1 MIKRY
6 RLIVRGKNPSYFVKK
21 LIRNRINIYDLVEKR
36 KYIYVVVD
44 EEGLEKVGKIKTSY
58 KIDIVNRYGLAKIEY
73 LFKKYLVFFI
83 CLGIG
88 VIINIILSRV
98 IFDVEVI
105 HSNPYIREI
114 VYNDLE
120 KYGIRKYNFKVSF
133 LEKEKIVS
141 KILEEEDNDIEWLE
155 IEEVGTKYV
164 VRVEQR
170 KKNKDSSECI
180 RRNVVAKKD
189 AMILSIEAEEGEI
202 VKKKLDYVKKGDVLI
217 SGIIHNK
224 EDIVKQKCA
233 IGKVYGEVWYK
244 VFLEMPIKY
253 REENVTGKVKRQLEL
268 EFLGNKYTL
277 FSKFKTYKRESF
289 SLVDLMILPIR
300 INFSSYLETNVI
312 EKNYTLDN
320 VVDDA
325 LVIATTK
332 LNNKI
337 GSDSE
342 IVGKKVLKKYQKNS
356 KIIIEVFFKVKEDI
370 TDYLEY
376 SEVIPGE
383 WY

>member
-383 WY
+383 

>member
-325 LVIATTK
+325 FVIATTK

-383 WY
+383 

>member
-277 FSKFKTYKRESF
+277 FSKFKTYNRESF

-356 KIIIEVFFKVKEDI
+356 KIIVEVFFKVKEDI

-383 WY
+383 

>member
-83 CLGIG
+83 CLCIG

-277 FSKFKTYKRESF
+277 FSKFKTYNRESF

-356 KIIIEVFFKVKEDI
+356 KIIVEVFFKVKEDI

-383 WY
+383 

>member
-58 KIDIVNRYGLAKIEY
+58 KIDVVNRYGMAKIEY
-73 LFKKYLVFFI
+73 LLKKYLVFFI

-88 VIINIILSRV
+88 VIINIVLSRV
-98 IFDVEVI
+98 IFGVEVI

-233 IGKVYGEVWYK
+233 TGKVYGEVWYK

-325 LVIATTK
+325 LVLATTK
-332 LNNKI
+332 LNDRI
-337 GSDSE
+337 GADSE

-356 KIIIEVFFKVKEDI
+356 KIIVEVFFKVKEDI

-383 WY
+383 

>member
-83 CLGIG
+83 CLCIG

-356 KIIIEVFFKVKEDI
+356 KIIVEVFFKVKEDI

-383 WY
+383 

>member
-58 KIDIVNRYGLAKIEY
+58 KIDIVNRYGLAKFEY

-88 VIINIILSRV
+88 VIINIVLSRV

-180 RRNVVAKKD
+180 RR
-189 AMILSIEAEEGEI
+189 IL
-202 VKKKLDYVKKGDVLI
+202 
-217 SGIIHNK
+217 
-224 EDIVKQKCA
+224 
-233 IGKVYGEVWYK
+233 
-244 VFLEMPIKY
+244 
-253 REENVTGKVKRQLEL
+253 R
-268 EFLGNKYTL
+268 TL
-277 FSKFKTYKRESF
+277 K
-289 SLVDLMILPIR
+289 
-300 INFSSYLETNVI
+300 
-312 EKNYTLDN
+312 
-320 VVDDA
+320 
-325 LVIATTK
+325 
-332 LNNKI
+332 
-337 GSDSE
+337 
-342 IVGKKVLKKYQKNS
+342 
-356 KIIIEVFFKVKEDI
+356 
-370 TDYLEY
+370 
-376 SEVIPGE
+376 
-383 WY
+383 

>member
-6 RLIVRGKNPSYFVKK
+6 KIIVRGKNPSYFVKK
-21 LIRNRINIYDLVEKR
+21 LIRNKINIYDLVEKR

-58 KIDIVNRYGLAKIEY
+58 KIDVVNRYGLAKIEY
-73 LFKKYLVFFI
+73 LFRKYLVFFI

-88 VIINIILSRV
+88 VIINIVLSRI

-120 KYGIRKYNFKVSF
+120 KYGIRKYKFKVSF
-133 LEKEKIVS
+133 NEKEKIVS
-141 KILEEEDNDIEWLE
+141 EILEKEDNDIEWLE
-155 IEEVGTKYV
+155 IEEIGTKYV

-170 KKNKDSSECI
+170 KKNKNNSECI

-224 EDIVKQKCA
+224 EEIVKQKCA
-233 IGKVYGEVWYK
+233 PGKVYGEVWYK

-268 EFLGNKYTL
+268 EFLDNTYTL
-277 FSKFKTYKRESF
+277 FSRFKTYKRESF
-289 SLVDLMILPIR
+289 SLVDLVILPIR
-300 INFSSYLETNVI
+300 INFSSYLETKVI

-325 LVIATTK
+325 LTIATTK
-332 LNNKI
+332 INNEI
-337 GSDSE
+337 GSDSV

-383 WY
+383 